1 MQTTTKAQQF
11 KVKGNEAFQS
21 KNYLEAIQ
29 FYSQAIAEDNT
40 ESVFF
45 SNRSN
50 CYYQLKRYQDACKD
64 ATEALELD
72 EKNIK
77 AHMIAGQSIC
87 MLAKERQESSKIDTG
102 IQRILKA
109 RTLCAGQKKS
119 EYEKEIDEK
128 INKAKKLK
136 WFIQQEEEK
145 IKNQEIVQQLQD
157 LVKNDVKLTQQ
168 EKQITLAQIDKY
180 ITNEKP
186 KLEIPEYLQCHISKK
201 LLIDPYT
208 TEVGYSYEKAL
219 LFSKLHLNQDP
230 YTNKPINP
238 QIVYPNINLKQAAS
252 EFLAQNPWAYD
263 FNPDQNYKDIEI

>member
-1 MQTTTKAQQF
+1 MQTKAQQL
-11 KVKGNEAFQS
+11 KIKGNEAFQNQ
-21 KNYLEAIQ
+21 NYLSAIE
-29 FYSQAIAEDNT
+29 FYSQAIDEDHT

-45 SNRSN
+45 SNRAM
-50 CYYQLKRYQDACKD
+50 CYYNLKRYQEACND

-109 RTLCAGQKKS
+109 RTLCAGQKKI
-119 EYEKEIDEK
+119 EYEKDIDDK

-136 WFIQQEEEK
+136 WFIQYEEEK
-145 IKNQEIVQQLQD
+145 IKNQEIVQQLQE

-168 EKQITLAQIDKY
+168 EKQITLAQINKY

-186 KLEIPEYLQCHISKK
+186 KLEIPEFLQCHITNK

-208 TEVGYSYEKAL
+208 TETGYSYEKSV
-219 LFSKLHLNQDP
+219 LFKINPLTQDP
-230 YTNKPINP
+230 FTKKPINP
-238 QIVYPNINLKQAAS
+238 QIIYPNINLKQAAS
-252 EFLAQNPWAYD
+252 EFLSNNPWAYD
-263 FNPDQNYKDIEI
+263 YNPNQSFKDIEI